1 MSALTQAT
9 REKKPAIAVTQLS
22 RELLRQPGTKGEAP
36 SMSSN
41 EILSGAQAAADLLGR
56 LIMTL
61 CPVALAVGCIKCPVF
76 NICPVKGIIGDY
88 KKDAPLVAALKKK
101 Q

>member
-1 MSALTQAT
+1 MRTGGDHLKPVFEGYLDRSAEAK
-9 REKKPAIAVTQLS
+9 RKGRDAS
-22 RELLRQPGTKGEAP
+22 RALCTGRSAKF
-36 SMSSN
+36 
-41 EILSGAQAAADLLGR
+41 GR

-76 NICPVKGIIGDY
+76 NFCPAKGIIGDY
-88 KKDAPLVAALKKK
+88 KKDAPPPAGLKKK

>member
-1 MSALTQAT
+1 MRLLSCHANCSGSRIRSERPGDVVKCELARGEDHAT
-9 REKKPAIAVTQLS
+9 DGS
-22 RELLRQPGTKGEAP
+22 
-36 SMSSN
+36 
-41 EILSGAQAAADLLGR
+41 AQAAADLLGR

-88 KKDAPLVAALKKK
+88 KKDALPPADLKKK